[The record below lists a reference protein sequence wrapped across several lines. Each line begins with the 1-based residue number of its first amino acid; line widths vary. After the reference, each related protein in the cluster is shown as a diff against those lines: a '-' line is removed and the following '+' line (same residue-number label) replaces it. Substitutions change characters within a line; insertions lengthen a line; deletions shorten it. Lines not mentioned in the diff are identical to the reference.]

1 MGPHPLITDLVN
13 AVSYLLYAHI
23 TLKLLNSN
31 YLTKFHLLKT
41 LYIRRKLVDLFNA
54 EKNVSLTYNKRW
66 GMVCFSTLQLL
77 R

>member
-13 AVSYLLYAHI
+13 AVAICYTLILLF

-41 LYIRRKLVDLFNA
+41 LYLRRKLVNMFNA
-54 EKNVSLTYNKRW
+54 EKNGSLTYNKR
-66 GMVCFSTLQLL
+66 
-77 R
+77 